1 MLDIKVIRENADRV
15 KAAMKSRNMDAD
27 QVIESILQIDVDRRR
42 VTGETEALKAQ
53 QNADTLSLIHI

>member
-27 QVIESILQIDVDRRR
+27 QVIESILQMWTAAASPVKRK
-42 VTGETEALKAQ
+42 L
-53 QNADTLSLIHI
+53 